1 METAI
6 FNTALG
12 EFGIGWT
19 DAGLVIAEVELDSE
33 DQAVQ
38 LPDWVGVEV
47 SADER
52 YFNASLA
59 RSDGV
64 PK

>member
-1 METAI
+1 MP
-6 FNTALG
+6 
-12 EFGIGWT
+12 FGGLIWEVDVFEGRH
-19 DAGLVIAEVELDSE
+19 AGLVIAEVELDSE

-59 RSDGV
+59 RSEGV